1 MPEVRRNTL
10 LHLPSDMPAPR
21 TTHWDEDDE
30 DDGPPRIRKRW
41 YHYLPLFLAVLLMLL
56 PHPSLL
62 LVLVNYHL
70 RVLDSP
76 ARFLIH
82 LLVTYTLSFL
92 AFCSL
97 ILILARDP
105 GPVTSPK
112 AAEAAEDVDERE
124 DMGFMQA
131 LLATESDG
139 PHDKRPGKWCRK
151 CSAPKPERTH
161 HCSTCGRCVLKMD
174 HHCFWLGDRCVGH
187 RTYSAFIHLLT
198 CIVLLSVYIAVLCIQ
213 AVYFAFT
220 NPLAIDESTPLHDIY
235 LAFYGII
242 MALVFGS
249 FWMYHIYLTT
259 TNQTTL
265 ENVSP
270 FLLLRH
276 LPPLPRPSSGTQ
288 ILSDPPLEHQLSHA
302 QRRLVRDAHFHV
314 RIYDVGWRKN
324 WAQVMGW
331 DQPWGWANRLLVGG
345 GCKGDGQAFPRNSRA
360 DDMLTRLAHDLVSI
374 DKD

>member
-1 MPEVRRNTL
+1 MTEVRRNTL
-10 LHLPSDMPAPR
+10 LHLPDMPAPR
-21 TTHWDEDDE
+21 TTHWDDEDE
-30 DDGPPRIRKRW
+30 DDASPRGQKRW
-41 YHYLPLFLAVLLMLL
+41 FHYIPVLLAVLLMLI

-70 RVLDSP
+70 RVLKSP
-76 ARFLIH
+76 ARFLFH
-82 LLVTYTLSFL
+82 LLATYTLTFL
-92 AFCSL
+92 AFSSL

-105 GPVTSPK
+105 GPVTSPRM
-112 AAEAAEDVDERE
+112 AEAADSLDERE
-124 DMGFMQA
+124 DMSFMQA
-131 LLATESDG
+131 LLATEED
-139 PHDKRPGKWCRK
+139 DKRPGNWCRK

-174 HHCFWLGDRCVGH
+174 HHCYWLGDRCIGH
-187 RTYSAFIHLLT
+187 RTYAAFIHLLT
-198 CIVLLSVYIAVLCIQ
+198 CIVFLSVYIAVLCVQ

-220 NPLAIDESTPLHDIY
+220 NPLAIDENTPLHDIY

-276 LPPLPRPSSGTQ
+276 LPPLPRPPPDAQ

-302 QRRLVRDAHFHV
+302 QRRLVRDAHFHI
-314 RIYDVGWRKN
+314 RAYDVGWRKN

-331 DQPWGWANRLLVGG
+331 DRPWGWVPRLLVGG
-345 GCKGDGQAFPRNSRA
+345 GCKGDGQTFPRNPRA
-360 DDMLTRLAHDLVSI
+360 DDMLARLADELVSI